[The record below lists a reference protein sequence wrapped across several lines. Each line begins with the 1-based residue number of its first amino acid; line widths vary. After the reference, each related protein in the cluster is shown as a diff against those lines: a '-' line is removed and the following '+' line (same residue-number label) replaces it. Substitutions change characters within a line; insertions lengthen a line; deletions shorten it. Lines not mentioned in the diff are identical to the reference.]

1 MRSNGILVLGH
12 GTPSDQGTRSFLEIV
27 QLVESLASEMPVEAG
42 FMEFASPTI
51 AEGMA
56 ALRRRGVAKV
66 AAVPVFLSGA
76 GHTAEDIPP
85 AVMGLRESYPG
96 LNIQLTAHVG
106 SHPKIVELSAL
117 RYQEALAGR
126 RDTPP
131 SEMLGV
137 LVAHGSPEPE
147 AFEELERFAAA
158 RQTLAPIGR
167 VVPCFSQM
175 GSPLLKDVLPELARS
190 LSMHSFE
197 KPEPP
202 VPLPKG
208 EGRMR
213 IVVQPHFL
221 LKGRLVDAI
230 VNTTAVIAEKYPE
243 MEFVVAEPLGCH
255 RLLAEAILE
264 FGNLQK

>member
-12 GTPSDQGTRSFLEIV
+12 GTPSEQGTQSFLDIV
-27 QLVESLASEMPVEAG
+27 RLVESLAGETPVAAG
-42 FMEFASPTI
+42 FMEFAAPTI
-51 AEGMA
+51 AEAMA
-56 ALRRRGVAKV
+56 VLHRRGVANV

-96 LNIQLTAHVG
+96 LKIELTAHVG

-117 RYQEALAGR
+117 RYQEALVGR
-126 RDTPP
+126 PDLPP

-158 RQTLAPIGR
+158 RQSLSPIAR

-190 LSMHSFE
+190 LSENLSE
-197 KPEPP
+197 KPSPP
-202 VPLPKG
+202 APPPKG
-208 EGRMR
+208 EGTMR

-221 LKGRLVDAI
+221 LEGRLVDAI
-230 VNTTAVIAEKYPE
+230 RNTTAPVAKQYPE
-243 MEFVVAEPLGCH
+243 IELVVAEPLGCH
-255 RLLAEAILE
+255 RLLAEAIFDL
-264 FGNLQK
+264 GKCPG